1 MRTMLVAILIGLGAM
16 PALASDESTLAKAG
30 VLGTW
35 AIDCSA
41 PASSSN
47 FHLVYAVD
55 KTGAATETQL
65 TGSKSVRQLSNVQF
79 ISDQWLLYSY
89 HDADGEMLS
98 ILTFIDGAKKK
109 SWWSVGNGGAA
120 YIRDGKFQPGGNSV
134 PWFQKCE

>member
-1 MRTMLVAILIGLGAM
+1 MRTMLVAILIGLSAT
-16 PALASDESTLAKAG
+16 PSLASDETTLAKAG

-55 KTGAATETQL
+55 KNGAASETQV

-98 ILTFIDGAKKK
+98 ILTYVDGTRKK
-109 SWWSVGNGGAA
+109 SWWSVGKGGAA

-134 PWFQKCE
+134 PWFQKCK